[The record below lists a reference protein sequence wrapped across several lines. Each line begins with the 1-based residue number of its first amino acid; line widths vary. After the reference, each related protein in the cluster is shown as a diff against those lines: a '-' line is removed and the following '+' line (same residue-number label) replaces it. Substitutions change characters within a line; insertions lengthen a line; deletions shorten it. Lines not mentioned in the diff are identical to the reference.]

1 MDHLRYL
8 ANIFPW
14 HGHVCN
20 YGALPQTW
28 ENPFH
33 QDTWTGHRGDRDPID
48 VCEVSSGQYWTL
60 VTRFHILDTRY

>member
-1 MDHLRYL
+1 MIVIIIIIIIITIIIITRYL

-33 QDTWTGHRGDRDPID
+33 QDTWTGLQGDRDPID
-48 VCEVSSGQYWTL
+48 VCEVSF
-60 VTRFHILDTRY
+60 RC

>member
-1 MDHLRYL
+1 MLIIIIIIIIIIITMDHLRYL

-33 QDTWTGHRGDRDPID
+33 QDTWTGLRGDRDPID
-48 VCEVSSGQYWTL
+48 VCEVSSG
-60 VTRFHILDTRY
+60 H